1 MGPEIVGFSRG
12 PGDMELLVSGPQS
25 ENQGLCVGLS
35 FPAAEPET
43 GLLVKEVERGL
54 LS

>member
-12 PGDMELLVSGPQS
+12 PGDMELLVSGQS